1 MSWLSYLIGRFSAGH
16 LWPVLGGHRGDAGTI
31 SQALFAAS
39 FARPSP
45 QDGFLFLAELYA
57 GRWAAGHT

>member
-1 MSWLSYLIGRFSAGH
+1 MGEQN
-16 LWPVLGGHRGDAGTI
+16 DAGTI

-57 GRWAAGHT
+57 GR